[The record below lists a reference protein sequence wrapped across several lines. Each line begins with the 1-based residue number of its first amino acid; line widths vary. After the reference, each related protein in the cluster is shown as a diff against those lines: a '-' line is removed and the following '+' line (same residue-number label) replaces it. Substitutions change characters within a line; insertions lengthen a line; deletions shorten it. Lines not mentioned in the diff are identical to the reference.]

1 MNLIA
6 PYVVRL
12 VAVGLSTF
20 HIYTAYFGTFYPYV
34 QRSVP
39 VMLALILTFLT
50 VRASAKDRTSDAP
63 VPLYDWGLALLAV
76 PVIGYITFNS
86 DYLANRW
93 PMTPSFPVT
102 DLQITFGVLASLL
115 ILEATRRLLG
125 WPLVIVVVIALLY
138 TYYGEYSPFLVLQH
152 RAYTFEHMLDYIYL
166 TDNGIWGVAL
176 GVAATY
182 IVLFIIFGAFAE
194 RAGVSEFFIDIAN
207 SIAGHTRGGP
217 AKVAIFSSGMIGSVT
232 GSTVANVYTTG
243 QFTIPM
249 MKRLGYR
256 PAVAGAVEALA
267 SNGGQ
272 IMPPIL
278 GATAFILAAYSGV
291 PYIKVAIASLI
302 PALLYF
308 GGLLWF
314 IHLEASK
321 TGLAG
326 IPKSEKPDFLKVLL
340 KGGHLMSPLAVLIGC
355 LVYGFSPVRA
365 AFFAIVFTVIISW
378 VRKETRLGPRE
389 IVEALEAGAKSAVLI
404 VVTCAAV
411 GFVIGGFL
419 ITGLGLNVSSAI
431 ISMSGGYFLGTLF
444 LVGLACMVLG
454 MGMNT
459 VAAFILVSVAGV
471 PALTA
476 QGVDPLVANMFVF
489 YFALLSH
496 ITPPVCLAIF
506 AGAQIANANVW
517 ETAFVGMKMSAVP
530 YLLPFLIV
538 FTPSLLLF
546 GTAEVIALNT
556 LAVAIGFAFIISGV
570 QGWALYKVGL
580 VERLLYFLV
589 GGCFIWPTLEVKA
602 AALVLGAVAVTY
614 VVLKNKRVTAESS

>member
-20 HIYTAYFGTFYPYV
+20 HLYTAYFGTFYPYV

-50 VRASAKDRTSDAP
+50 VRASAKDRDSDAP

-102 DLQITFGVLASLL
+102 DLQVALGVLATLL
-115 ILEATRRLLG
+115 IFEATRRILG
-125 WPLVIVVVIALLY
+125 WPLVIVAAIALLY

-194 RAGVSEFFIDIAN
+194 RAGVSQFFIDLAN

-291 PYIKVAIASLI
+291 PYVKVAIASLI

-321 TGLAG
+321 TGLVG
-326 IPKSEKPDFLKVLL
+326 IPRHEKPDFLKVLL
-340 KGGHLMSPLAVLIGC
+340 KGGHLMSPLAVLIGA

-365 AFFAIVFTVIISW
+365 AFYAIVFTVIISW
-378 VRKETRLGPRE
+378 LRKETRLGPRE
-389 IVEALEAGAKSAVLI
+389 ILEALETGAKNAVLI
-404 VVTCAAV
+404 VVTCATV

-459 VAAFILVSVAGV
+459 VAAFILVSVVGV

-476 QGVDPLVANMFVF
+476 QGVEPLVANMFVF

-614 VVLKNKRVTAESS
+614 VVLRNKRVAAESS

>member
-102 DLQITFGVLASLL
+102 DLQITLGVLASLL

-321 TGLAG
+321 TGLVG

-589 GGCFIWPTLEVKA
+589 GGCFIWPTMEVKA

-614 VVLKNKRVTAESS
+614 VVLRNKRVTAESS

>member
-321 TGLAG
+321 TGLVG

-589 GGCFIWPTLEVKA
+589 GGCFIWPTMEVKA

-614 VVLKNKRVTAESS
+614 VVLRNKRVTAESS

>member
-102 DLQITFGVLASLL
+102 DLQITLGVLASLL

-321 TGLAG
+321 TGLVG

-365 AFFAIVFTVIISW
+365 AFFAIVFTVVISW

-614 VVLKNKRVTAESS
+614 VVLRNKRVTAESS

>member
-102 DLQITFGVLASLL
+102 DLQITLGVLASLL

-152 RAYTFEHMLDYIYL
+152 RAYTFAHMLDYIYL

-321 TGLAG
+321 TGLVG

-589 GGCFIWPTLEVKA
+589 GGCFIWPTMEVKA

-614 VVLKNKRVTAESS
+614 VVLRNKRVTAESS